1 MRIALLV
8 SAFNSLSQA
17 VFCRLIDLG
26 HEVCV
31 VYAVSPEQM
40 RSELLEHDPEIVLA
54 PYLRRYIPPKVYTLR
69 PTYIFHPG
77 PRGDRGPDSLEHA
90 LSRDTESWGAV
101 WLEAS
106 EELDGGDIL
115 AEAAISVRKEA
126 TKASLYRQEVTQAA
140 VAMLPDLLEAHK
152 SGRQIPQLDAPMHP
166 RFTQKER
173 SIDWKRDDT
182 GTIIKKINLS
192 DSLPGVLDEI
202 AGMPC
207 HLFGAHNE
215 ERLGVE
221 FAEAPIKTVLA
232 KRNGAVC
239 LKTGDGAV
247 WISHL
252 KEPGRFKLPA
262 TYVLKE
268 RIQGVKERRIPL
280 IFDRSYETFYE
291 IWAEE
296 KGGIAYL
303 YFDFHNGAMSADQCI
318 RLKYA
323 IEYLKERCEVLVL
336 MGGREFFSNGIHLNI
351 LEDSKKQG
359 EDGWSNINAM
369 NDLIASILY
378 AEEVLTVASIGR
390 NAGAGGVFLGLAC
403 DKIVAREGVVL
414 NPHYKTLGLSGS
426 EYHTWTLPRR
436 VGKETAR
443 KLLEE
448 CLPISSPKAQA
459 IGMIDH
465 VLPAEEY
472 DEALKAY
479 CRALLSDEDRY
490 YDRLDVKADRIDSG
504 KAALEAA
511 KREELEIMHPQF
523 WDPKS
528 PFHTL
533 RREFVYKQCPA
544 KTPERFK
551 QCTNTP

>member
-17 VFCRLIDLG
+17 VFCRLVDMG

-31 VYAVSPEQM
+31 VYAVNPDQMIREIKAHNPEM
-40 RSELLEHDPEIVLA
+40 ILC
-54 PYLRRYIPPKVYTLR
+54 PYLRRYIPSEVYTLR

-90 LSRDTESWGAV
+90 LSRDEKRWGAV

-115 AEAAISVRKEA
+115 AEAAFTVRKGA
-126 TKASLYRQEVTQAA
+126 TKASLYRLETTQAA
-140 VAMLPDLLEAHK
+140 VSMLPDLLEAHE
-152 SGRQIPQLDAPMHP
+152 SGQRTPQLDVPMHS
-166 RFTQKER
+166 RFSQKER
-173 SIDWKRDDT
+173 AIDWVADDT
-182 GTIIKKINLS
+182 ETIVKKINLS

-202 AGMPC
+202 AGVPC
-207 HLFGAHNE
+207 HLFGAHKE
-215 ERLGVE
+215 ERLGAE
-221 FAEAPIKTVLA
+221 FAEAPTKTVLA
-232 KRNGAVC
+232 KRNGAIC
-239 LKTGDGAV
+239 LKTKDGAV

-252 KEPGRFKLPA
+252 KEPYRFKLPA

-280 IFDRSYETFYE
+280 IFNRSYETFHE

-296 KGGIAYL
+296 DEGIAYL
-303 YFDFHNGAMSADQCI
+303 HFDFHNGAMSADQCI

-323 IEYLKERCEVLVL
+323 VEYLKERCDVLVL
-336 MGGREFFSNGIHLNI
+336 MGGSEFFSNGIHLNI

-378 AEEVLTVASIGR
+378 AEEVLTVASFGR

-403 DKIVAREGVVL
+403 DFIIAREGVVL

-426 EYHTWTLPRR
+426 EYHTYTLPRR
-436 VGKETAR
+436 IG
-443 KLLEE
+443 EE
-448 CLPISSPKAQA
+448 LSKKMLDACLPVSAQKAHA
-459 IGMIDH
+459 VGMIDG
-465 VLPAEEY
+465 VLPSKDYAG
-472 DEALKAY
+472 ALKAY
-479 CRALLSDEDRY
+479 CQALQSDEDRY
-490 YDRLDVKADRIDSG
+490 YDRLDAKVDRISEE
-504 KAALEAA
+504 KPVMEAA
-511 KREELEIMHPQF
+511 KRKELEVMHPEF

-528 PFHTL
+528 PFHRL
-533 RREFVYKQCPA
+533 RHEFVYKLCPA
-544 KTPERFK
+544 KTPKRFAK
-551 QCTNTP
+551 CTNTP

>member
-17 VFCRLIDLG
+17 LFCRFADLG

-31 VYAVSPEQM
+31 VYAVSPDQM
-40 RSELLEHDPEIVLA
+40 AREIEAHNPEIVLC
-54 PYLRRYIPPKVYTLR
+54 PYLRRYIPPEVYTIR

-90 LSRDTESWGAV
+90 LSRDEERWGAV
-101 WLEAS
+101 WLEAA
-106 EELDGGDIL
+106 EELDSGNIL
-115 AEAAISVRKEA
+115 AEAAFAVRKKA
-126 TKASLYRQEVTQAA
+126 TKASLYRLEFTQAA
-140 VAMLPDLLEAHK
+140 VSMLSRLLEAHEN
-152 SGRQIPQLDAPMHP
+152 GQRTPQLKNPMHP

-173 SIDWKRDDT
+173 AIDWEADDT
-182 GTIIKKINLS
+182 ETIIKKINLS

-202 AGMPC
+202 AGVPC
-207 HLFGAHNE
+207 HLFGAHKE
-215 ERLGVE
+215 ERLGEE

-232 KRNGAVC
+232 KRNGAIC
-239 LKTGDGAV
+239 LKTRDGAV

-252 KEPGRFKLPA
+252 KEPRRFKLPA

-296 KGGIAYL
+296 EEGIAYL
-303 YFDFHNGAMSADQCI
+303 HFDFHNGAMSADQCI

-323 IEYLKERCEVLVL
+323 VEYLKERCEVLVL
-336 MGGREFFSNGIHLNI
+336 MGGSEFFGNGIHLNI

-369 NDLIASILY
+369 NDLVASILY
-378 AEEVLTVASIGR
+378 AEEVLTVASFGR
-390 NAGAGGVFLGLAC
+390 NAGAGGVFLALAC
-403 DKIVAREGVVL
+403 DKVVACDRVVL

-436 VGKETAR
+436 IGEKSSQ
-443 KLLEE
+443 KLLDA
-448 CLPISSPKAQA
+448 CLPVSAQKAHA
-459 IGMIDH
+459 IGIIDR
-465 VLPAEEY
+465 VLPVENY
-472 DEALKAY
+472 DEALRVY
-479 CRALLSDEDRY
+479 CQALRDDEDRY
-490 YDRLDVKADRIDSG
+490 YDLLDAKADRLVEE
-504 KAALEAA
+504 KQAMEAA
-511 KREELEIMHPQF
+511 KRKELEIMHPQF

-533 RREFVYKQCPA
+533 RSEFVYKLCPA

-551 QCTNTP
+551 QCTNIP

>member
-17 VFCRLIDLG
+17 VFCRLTELG

-40 RSELLEHDPEIVLA
+40 AREIEARNPEIVLC
-54 PYLRRYIPPKVYTLR
+54 PYLRRYIPPEVYTLR

-90 LSRDTESWGAV
+90 LRLDTEKWGAV
-101 WLEAS
+101 WLEAA
-106 EELDGGDIL
+106 EELDSGDIL
-115 AEAAISVRKEA
+115 AEAAFEVRKGA

-140 VAMLPDLLEAHK
+140 VSMLSDLLEAHE
-152 SGRQIPQLDAPMHP
+152 SGQRTPQLDMPMHK

-173 SIDWKRDDT
+173 AVDWEADDT
-182 GTIIKKINLS
+182 ETIIKKIHFS

-202 AGMPC
+202 AGVPC
-207 HLFGAHNE
+207 HLFGAHKE
-215 ERLGVE
+215 DRLGTE
-221 FAEAPIKTVLA
+221 YADAPIKTVLA

-239 LKTGDGAV
+239 LKTRDAAL

-252 KEPGRFKLPA
+252 KEPRRFKLPA

-280 IFDRSYETFYE
+280 IFDRGYETFYE

-296 KGGIAYL
+296 EEGIAYL
-303 YFDFHNGAMSADQCI
+303 HFDFHNGAMSADQCI

-323 IEYLKERCEVLVL
+323 VEYLKERCEVLVL
-336 MGGREFFSNGIHLNI
+336 MGGSEFFANGIHLNI

-369 NDLIASILY
+369 NDLVASILY
-378 AEEVLTVASIGR
+378 AEEVLTVASFGR

-403 DKIVAREGVVL
+403 DKVVAREGVVF

-426 EYHTWTLPRR
+426 EYHTYTLPRR
-436 VGKETAR
+436 IGEELSK
-443 KLLEE
+443 KLLDA
-448 CLPISSPKAQA
+448 CLPVSAQKAQE
-459 IGMIDH
+459 IGMIDG

-479 CRALLSDEDRY
+479 CRSLREDEDRY
-490 YDRLDVKADRIDSG
+490 YDLLDAKADRLIEE
-504 KAALEAA
+504 KPAMEAA
-511 KREELEIMHPQF
+511 KRKELEIMHPQF

-528 PFHTL
+528 PFHML
-533 RREFVYKQCPA
+533 RREFVYKLCPA